1 MSGWCGLHFRRV
13 LVSFFIL
20 VLILLLVIYS
30 AILFSVWKHASFWNR
45 RTKGKATPRTSTV
58 PNSTSSSNK
67 AGNFILWNHRGTKV
81 GTHAKLEAATGTD
94 VAHGKQS
101 FALSPIP
108 DRSETSAVKPPSPP
122 SLSTEANPRRDCTS
136 KYSSCELAEKESDI
150 LGAEKPGPGGPA
162 DSEPVVK
169 WALVDSGDCA
179 VTRQGPDRSSLK
191 AAAPRGE
198 TCFPTLLPTGAQSVE
213 GFWRHTT
220 EKRKSDSDADSVSQS
235 CSSMTLPGTDYPPS
249 LPRHPQHLP
258 HLVCKHSLPTAR
270 QGSYPHRS
278 HNHPHLAEKMSRR
291 ESKTSTDTTTTNARG
306 TGTKSQVYK
315 QPYRA
320 HVKTAA
326 IFFLVTITFLASYV
340 PTFLMIVRLVPVHPV
355 LYYTYLI
362 HATTNPLLY
371 SAANKNF
378 RRSTRQLFN
387 CCVWSPGI

>member
-1 MSGWCGLHFRRV
+1 M
-13 LVSFFIL
+13 SFFIL

-108 DRSETSAVKPPSPP
+108 DRSENSAVKPPSPP
-122 SLSTEANPRRDCTS
+122 SLSTEANPRRDRTS

-150 LGAEKPGPGGPA
+150 LGTEKPGPGGPA

-220 EKRKSDSDADSVSQS
+220 KNRKLDSDADSVSQS
-235 CSSMTLPGTDYPPS
+235 CSSMTLPGMDYPPS
-249 LPRHPQHLP
+249 LPQHPQRLP
-258 HLVCKHSLPTAR
+258 HLVCKHSLPLPTAR

-291 ESKTSTDTTTTNARG
+291 ESKTSTDTTTTNAQG
-306 TGTKSQVYK
+306 TGTKSQVHK

-387 CCVWSPGI
+387 CCV